1 VGVGEELWYG
11 GKLVGGIISRIICY
25 VKVRSKGVPRALTA
39 LSGNA
44 KLLTKLGYRRGITGN
59 I

>member
-1 VGVGEELWYG
+1 MGANW
-11 GKLVGGIISRIICY
+11 VGGIISRIICY
-25 VKVRSKGVPRALTA
+25 VKVRSKGVPRAVTA

-44 KLLTKLGYRRGITGN
+44 KLLTKLGYRRGMTGN